1 MISLTD
7 FDEELYKGFVN
18 CIESLYTSTES
29 FLNYSEEVGAIS
41 NEYSEEA
48 LLRSFSHMADM
59 YQHRQELE
67 EFLDSLPIEADDAS
81 EVLDETS
88 HFNGGVSFS
97 EPEGLEEEG
106 AHAAAR
112 ALTSSYEELR
122 AYSFLVNGEELF
134 IDLPDLT
141 PQNKQE
147 L

>member
-1 MISLTD
+1 LTD
-7 FDEELYKGFVN
+7 FDEDLYKDFVQ
-18 CIESLYTSTES
+18 CIENLYSSTES
-29 FLNYSEEVGAIS
+29 FLNYSEEVGSIS
-41 NEYSEEA
+41 KEYSEEA
-48 LLRSFSHMADM
+48 MLKSFSHMVDM
-59 YQHRQELE
+59 HRHRQELE
-67 EFLDSLPIEADDAS
+67 EFLDSLPIEAEDAS

-88 HFNGGVSFS
+88 YFNGGVSFS
-97 EPEGLEEEG
+97 DPEGLEEEG